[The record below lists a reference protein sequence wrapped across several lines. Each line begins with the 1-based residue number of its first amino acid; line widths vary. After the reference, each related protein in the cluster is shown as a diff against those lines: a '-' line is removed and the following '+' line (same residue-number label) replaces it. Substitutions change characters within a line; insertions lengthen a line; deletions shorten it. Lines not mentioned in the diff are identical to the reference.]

1 MHEMDDLKIK
11 AEIDEISK
19 KIDSI
24 VHKIEQL
31 DPNNRDSEE
40 PQNKS

>member
-1 MHEMDDLKIK
+1 MREIDDQDLK

-24 VHKIEQL
+24 IQKVDHL
-31 DPNNRDSEE
+31 DPAHKEKKDDRPD
-40 PQNKS
+40 

>member
-1 MHEMDDLKIK
+1 MHEMDDLEIK

-24 VHKIEQL
+24 VNRIEQL
-31 DPNNRDSEE
+31 DPKNGESEE
-40 PQNKS
+40 PKRQS